1 MPPLEFSA
9 VVLAAGHSTRMGSD
23 KALLEFAGV
32 ALWRRQHAMLRQ
44 AGAAEIFIS
53 AREEQLWA
61 QGEHVVRDAV
71 AGGGPLGGLVA
82 ALERAAH
89 GHLAVL
95 AVDLPNM
102 EAKWFQSLLAECSAG
117 VGAVARRTGNG
128 DFFEPLAAVYPRE
141 ILGLARGI
149 FSTTLVGRSRG
160 RVTHAGAPVARG
172 RIRDAGELERA
183 CPVTF
188 DRPDF
193 VEWARGCRLC

>member
-53 AREEQLWA
+53 ALEEQLWA

-95 AVDLPNM
+95 AVDLPKM
-102 EAKWFQSLLAECSAG
+102 EAKWFQSLLAECSPG
-117 VGAVARRTGNG
+117 VGAVARRTVNG

-141 ILGLARGI
+141 ILGLAR
-149 FSTTLVGRSRG
+149 
-160 RVTHAGAPVARG
+160 AAVARG
-172 RIRDAGELERA
+172 EFSLQRLLVAAEAEQLMRVRGLRADESVMLENWNE
-183 CPVTF
+183 PV
-188 DRPDF
+188 R
-193 VEWARGCRLC
+193 

>member
-95 AVDLPNM
+95 AVDLPKM

-117 VGAVARRTGNG
+117 VGAVARRTVNG

-141 ILGLARGI
+141 ILGLAR
-149 FSTTLVGRSRG
+149 
-160 RVTHAGAPVARG
+160 AAMARG
-172 RIRDAGELERA
+172 EFSLQRLLVAAEAGQLMRVRGLRADESVMLENWNE
-183 CPVTF
+183 PV
-188 DRPDF
+188 R
-193 VEWARGCRLC
+193 